1 MKLVAI
7 APVLGVLALAF
18 VANGQDSRSLTNS
31 ESRVPEVISGT
42 RNDAPTGDAPIYER
56 LLLLQNSVQ
65 ALTSSL
71 ANANAEAEMF
81 KRQSEELSLKLQAL
95 GIDGL
100 DGNTSKVEQRLIAAV
115 RDLRNS
121 KKENAELR
129 TQLIELT
136 ETVLTLIQSA
146 REIPAEDRMAAETQ
160 LRQAK
165 EVLGTSLEAVPAQSL
180 AASLSDGMVTELK
193 DEWSLVVANIGD
205 KQGVKIG
212 MTFEVWRNGNRIGE
226 VKVVD
231 VREGISGAVVQ
242 NLDNEKNPIKIGDR
256 LRVNAR
262 N

>member
-7 APVLGVLALAF
+7 APVLGVLALATT
-18 VANGQDSRSLTNS
+18 VNGEDNRSLTNS
-31 ESRVPEVISGT
+31 ESRVPEVISGSAIG
-42 RNDAPTGDAPIYER
+42 APTSDAPIYER

-100 DGNTSKVEQRLIAAV
+100 DGNTSKIEQRLIAAV
-115 RDLRNS
+115 RDLRNA
-121 KKENAELR
+121 KKDKLDLQN
-129 TQLIELT
+129 QLIELT

-160 LRQAK
+160 LRKAR
-165 EVLGTSLEAVPAQSL
+165 ELLGSSTEAVPAQSF

-212 MTFEVWRNGNRIGE
+212 MPFEVWRDGNRIGE

-231 VREGISGAVVQ
+231 VRDSISGAVIQ
-242 NLDNEKNPIKIGDR
+242 NLDNDKKPIKVGDR
-256 LRVNAR
+256 LRVNSR